1 MRELSGVIAAAAT
14 PVGADGEIDHE
25 RLVKHCK
32 WLLEAGG
39 CDAVNLLGTT
49 GEATSFSL
57 KQRLAAMS
65 HLSKSGLAMSRFM
78 VGTGAAAIA
87 DAIALTKAAD
97 DLGFAGALLV
107 PPFYYKG
114 ISEDAVMNY
123 VQTVFDQVKLAKA
136 KLYLYHI
143 PQFSGVPYAI
153 EVVERLAQK
162 NPGVLGGVKDSSG
175 DLSYSKE
182 LARRVPGISVFPS
195 SEGTLSA
202 ADEHGFAGCI
212 SATTNVN
219 GVIAQEAWRSRGT
232 DAGREAGEQAL
243 GIRETLS
250 RFPLVP
256 AVKWAVSLIHRDP
269 FWRRLQ
275 PPLSSLSPDQ
285 AEALEAALPLA

>member
-14 PVGADGEIDHE
+14 PVGAEGEIDHE
-25 RLVKHCK
+25 RLVKHCE

-114 ISEDAVMNY
+114 ISEDAVVDY
-123 VQTVFDQVKLAKA
+123 VQRLIDEASLRRA
-136 KLYLYHI
+136 KLYLYQI
-143 PQFSGVPYAI
+143 PQFSGVPYSI
-153 EVVERLAQK
+153 GVVERLAQK
-162 NPGVLGGVKDSSG
+162 NTDVLRGVKDSSG

-182 LARRVPGISVFPS
+182 LARRLPDIDVFPS
-195 SEGTLSA
+195 SEGTLSS

-219 GVIAQEAWRSRGT
+219 GATTNVNGALAQEAWRSKGT
-232 DAGREAGEQAL
+232 DAGRQAG
-243 GIRETLS
+243 
-250 RFPLVP
+250 
-256 AVKWAVSLIHRDP
+256 
-269 FWRRLQ
+269 
-275 PPLSSLSPDQ
+275 
-285 AEALEAALPLA
+285 